1 MSKTIYISTARRSGK
16 SAACMKR
23 IQDLEA
29 AGYNVMPV
37 YHTPHENLQGRRYE
51 SVIVDK
57 DILTPKACERVERFL
72 DEMLKSNLD

>member
-16 SAACMKR
+16 SMSCLKR
-23 IQDLEA
+23 IFDLEA

-37 YHTPHENLQGRRYE
+37 YYTPRENLQGRRPE
-51 SVIVDK
+51 AGIIDK
-57 DILTPKACERVERFL
+57 VILTPEACERAERFL